1 MTSLIQTFEA
11 AESIDDKKQNMGI
24 KFLKETKMLPP
35 EDHITGG
42 KTVALK

>member
-24 KFLKETKMLPP
+24 KFPAKKNLRP
-35 EDHITGG
+35 EKIIFTGG
-42 KTVALK
+42 GY